1 MHFIDEVKIHLQ
13 AGNGGNGASSFR
25 REKFVPR
32 GGPDGG
38 DGGRGGSVIFECTK
52 DLNTLIDF
60 RFKQH
65 FAAKSGNGGRGAN
78 QNGVSGDDLV
88 LRVPLGTQVFSDDKL
103 ELIADLMNHGERVV
117 LVKGGRGGLGNINFK
132 SSTNR
137 APTYAQKGEP
147 GEEKWVRLELKLLSD
162 AGLLGMP
169 NAGKSTF
176 LAATTRAKPKIADYP
191 FTTLK
196 PQLGVVYVDD
206 HEFVLAD
213 IPGLIEGAS
222 EGRGLGDRFLKHVE
236 RCGVLLHLI
245 DASAEDVVKNYRVI
259 REELAG
265 YAQSNPRFR
274 TSAKKILSENEDGER
289 GLYKDIQPSSPSHL
303 RQNFVGRSRELGLD
317 WACSK
322 ELLQKPEV
330 VALNKI
336 DLLTPTELKKKT
348 TALKKVAK
356 KVFVI
361 SGVTGEGVTEVLREV
376 FKKCSVH
383 NAQCTDGLLRLAS
396 KTSQ

>member
-13 AGNGGNGASSFR
+13 AGNGGNGSSSFR
-25 REKFVPR
+25 REKFIPR

-38 DGGRGGSVIFECTK
+38 DGGRGGSIIIECVGN
-52 DLNTLIDF
+52 LNTLIDF

-65 FAAKSGNGGRGAN
+65 FNAKSGQSGRGAC
-78 QNGVSGDDLV
+78 QNGSSGDDLI
-88 LRVPLGTQVFSDDKL
+88 LRVPVGTQIFSDDKS
-103 ELIADLMNHGERVV
+103 ELIVDLMNEGERFTV
-117 LVKGGRGGLGNINFK
+117 VKGGRGGLGNVNFK

-137 APTYAQKGEP
+137 APTYAQKGEA
-147 GEEKWVRLELKLLSD
+147 GEERWVRLELKLLSD

-196 PQLGVVYVDD
+196 PQLGVVYVDE

-245 DASAEDVVKNYRVI
+245 DGSAENIVENYATI
-259 REELAG
+259 RHELAG
-265 YAQSNPRFR
+265 YSED
-274 TSAKKILSENEDGER
+274 LSE
-289 GLYKDIQPSSPSHL
+289 
-303 RQNFVGRSRELGLD
+303 
-317 WACSK
+317 
-322 ELLQKPEV
+322 KPEV
-330 VALNKI
+330 VAINKI
-336 DLLTPTELKKKT
+336 DLLEANELKKKV
-348 TALKKVAK
+348 TALKSHLK
-356 KVFVI
+356 KQGQKSPKIFTI
-361 SGVTGEGVTEVLREV
+361 SGATSKGVTEVLREIYQ
-376 FKKCSVH
+376 KIKE
-383 NAQCTDGLLRLAS
+383 
-396 KTSQ
+396 TS

>member
-25 REKFVPR
+25 REKFIPR

-38 DGGRGGSVIFECTK
+38 DGGRGGSIILECVGS
-52 DLNTLIDF
+52 LNTLIDF

-65 FAAKSGNGGRGAN
+65 FNAKSGQSGRGAC
-78 QNGVSGDDLV
+78 QNGSSGDDLI
-88 LRVPLGTQVFSDDKL
+88 LRVPVGTQVFSDDKS
-103 ELIADLMNHGERVV
+103 ELIVDLMNEGERFVI
-117 LVKGGRGGLGNINFK
+117 VKGGRGGLGNINFK

-137 APTYAQKGEP
+137 APTYAQKGEA

-196 PQLGVVYVDD
+196 PQLGVVYVDE

-236 RCGVLLHLI
+236 RCGVLLHLL
-245 DASAEDVVKNYRVI
+245 DGSAENIVENYATI
-259 REELAG
+259 RGELAG
-265 YAQSNPRFR
+265 Y
-274 TSAKKILSENEDGER
+274 SE
-289 GLYKDIQPSSPSHL
+289 
-303 RQNFVGRSRELGLD
+303 
-317 WACSK
+317 
-322 ELLQKPEV
+322 ELLEKPEV
-330 VALNKI
+330 VAINKI
-336 DLLTPTELKKKT
+336 DLLEADELKKKT
-348 TALKKVAK
+348 TALKSYLK
-356 KVFVI
+356 KQGQKSPKIFAI
-361 SGVTGEGVTEVLREV
+361 SGATSKGVNEVLRELYQ
-376 FKKCSVH
+376 KINK
-383 NAQCTDGLLRLAS
+383 AS
-396 KTSQ
+396 